1 MSKIGMWLNIH
12 KIIRAGYMYLQEYLF
27 PFLRHTLLKQNLY
40 AMDLIDGSETKDSQ
54 DYSLVVGCESL
65 LFIAISRR
73 KENRDD
79 IFKESGGSDGFS
91 QNPNVIRL
99 CGVVFR
105 RQGLNM
111 WGGF

>member
-1 MSKIGMWLNIH
+1 
-12 KIIRAGYMYLQEYLF
+12 MYLQEYLF
-27 PFLRHTLLKQNLY
+27 PSLHHTLLKQNLY
-40 AMDLIDGSETKDSQ
+40 AMDLIDGSETKGSQ

-79 IFKESGGSDGFS
+79 IFKESGSDGFS
-91 QNPNVIRL
+91 QNPNVLRL

-105 RQGLNM
+105 RQGLKM

>member
-1 MSKIGMWLNIH
+1 MITAWV
-12 KIIRAGYMYLQEYLF
+12 
-27 PFLRHTLLKQNLY
+27 HTLYTL
-40 AMDLIDGSETKDSQ
+40 TKFVCNGFDRWLVRQKAQ